1 MEWRRCCNMN
11 NTEFIKDIPA
21 DQIAIIFKDFFEQH
35 MLVYDIIKNAD
46 FVSINDISID
56 SASIMYR
63 ITMSNG
69 VTEAELKRLLE
80 LDSSSLIIYGK
91 EYKPN
96 IFINGDL
103 LCITINK

>member
-1 MEWRRCCNMN
+1 MN

-21 DQIAIIFKDFFEQH
+21 DQIATIFKDFFEQH

>member
-1 MEWRRCCNMN
+1 MN

-56 SASIMYR
+56 SAS
-63 ITMSNG
+63 
-69 VTEAELKRLLE
+69 TEAELKRLLE